1 MGRYNLAP
9 QRVNQKAT
17 QLLSS
22 KRLPNPP
29 PWYHISSTVPP
40 SSRLDRPP
48 LQRSQIPGHKPPGGK
63 KKSKL
68 FKPLQLKYE
77 EDRLRW
83 EYFNDH
89 PWELARPRV
98 VLENDGRDAERW
110 DWSVPLDHAL
120 NRPRA
125 GEVNALG
132 RRTDAEW
139 DHVRRTQA
147 GRPINGEA
155 VVQRQSYLMSH
166 GGLTTALAYDTAR
179 KEFYRYR
186 HYLETSTRVAR
197 EEALAVGAFFGPGP
211 VEIGMHLEN
220 QAYEGWKAWAEKEV
234 AAMKQMAGAAYT
246 GTENQEAAISS
257 PEVPEQEDLQEVSQL
272 SRRLDQN
279 VDIEFTLRKVFGKT
293 GFRPVQREVIVASL
307 EGRDVFLQAAT
318 SFGKSICFQLPAV
331 VDVGITIVI
340 SPLLALMNNQLAAME
355 KAGIK
360 VATINSTTPLGI
372 KNDILGDL
380 KSGHPRTRL
389 LYVTPEY
396 CTLDYFR
403 KCLRT
408 VHEQREL
415 ARIAIDEAHCISEW
429 GHDFRP
435 SFKQLDFFK
444 REFPDVPMIC
454 CTATATQRV
463 RDDIMNT
470 LALDRLRLRCFTMTT
485 HRPNLH
491 YEVRF
496 KSDEEDHYPDFLN
509 WLRACH
515 QRRAAHPHRT
525 QELTARN
532 ERIDN
537 VSGIIYVL
545 YRRDTEA
552 LSARLRSDGIGAKPY
567 HAGLS
572 IDAKSDHLSGWV
584 QNRPGYDV
592 IVATTAFGMGIDK
605 ENVRFVVHW
614 QLPKSF
620 EGFYQEAG
628 RAGRDGKAAVCMLYY
643 SREDRDRA
651 AFLMGR
657 ETANTANATTTS
669 GAQGK
674 SKREAQVNRARS
686 LQSLIAFCEDT
697 GKCRHRAIAEYFGD
711 TTLPKCE
718 WACDWHKDAVG
729 LERRKGKGLS
739 SEEWCATQ
747 REVGYA
753 VDEYD

>member
-1 MGRYNLAP
+1 
-9 QRVNQKAT
+9 
-17 QLLSS
+17 
-22 KRLPNPP
+22 
-29 PWYHISSTVPP
+29 
-40 SSRLDRPP
+40 
-48 LQRSQIPGHKPPGGK
+48 
-63 KKSKL
+63 
-68 FKPLQLKYE
+68 
-77 EDRLRW
+77 
-83 EYFNDH
+83 
-89 PWELARPRV
+89 
-98 VLENDGRDAERW
+98 
-110 DWSVPLDHAL
+110 
-120 NRPRA
+120 
-125 GEVNALG
+125 
-132 RRTDAEW
+132 
-139 DHVRRTQA
+139 
-147 GRPINGEA
+147 
-155 VVQRQSYLMSH
+155 
-166 GGLTTALAYDTAR
+166 
-179 KEFYRYR
+179 
-186 HYLETSTRVAR
+186 
-197 EEALAVGAFFGPGP
+197 
-211 VEIGMHLEN
+211 
-220 QAYEGWKAWAEKEV
+220 
-234 AAMKQMAGAAYT
+234 
-246 GTENQEAAISS
+246 
-257 PEVPEQEDLQEVSQL
+257 
-272 SRRLDQN
+272 
-279 VDIEFTLRKVFGKT
+279 
-293 GFRPVQREVIVASL
+293 
-307 EGRDVFLQAAT
+307 
-318 SFGKSICFQLPAV
+318 
-331 VDVGITIVI
+331 
-340 SPLLALMNNQLAAME
+340 ME

-360 VATINSTTPLGI
+360 VATINSTTSLRN
-372 KNDILGDL
+372 KNEILDDL

-389 LYVTPEY
+389 LYVTLEY

-429 GHDFRP
+429 AHDFRP

-463 RDDIMNT
+463 RDDIT
-470 LALDRLRLRCFTMTT
+470 LALDRLRLRCFTMTA

-491 YEVRF
+491 YEVLF

-537 VSGIIYVL
+537 VSGIIY
-545 YRRDTEA
+545 A
-552 LSARLRSDGIGAKPY
+552 PNPY

-572 IDAKSDHLSGWV
+572 IEAQSDHLSGWV
-584 QNRPGYDV
+584 QTRPSYDV

-643 SREDRDRA
+643 SRKDRDRA

-657 ETANTANATTTS
+657 ETANTAYATTS

-686 LQSLIAFCEDT
+686 LQSLIAFCKDT

-711 TTLPKCE
+711 TTLPKYE
-718 WACDWHKDAVG
+718 WARDWHKDPIE

-739 SEEWCATQ
+739 SKEWCTTQ
-747 REVGYA
+747 REVWYA
-753 VDEYD
+753 VNEYN